1 MRQPREVAAGQ
12 LELAQHGD
20 ELALHQPA
28 VARRVLGLDERE
40 QLVVLMGQGVEEPAQ
55 REQAPALGVA
65 VGVLAGALGGWVD
78 EALMR
83 FTELFQ
89 TIPGFVLAVVLVA
102 ILGLF
107 GALAN
112 RKVGGAFA
120 LVLIALNA
128 LQWMGAGQVSNV
140 NYLLRDPFMLMFMGP
155 FAFGMLFTLYGDK
168 IPMDSRLAWGGL
180 IFGLL
185 SYASGGWNIVGQ
197 YGFLYF
203 LMYLAIRLP
212 LQNWEKH
219 GDLSYGIY
227 IYAWPIMAFAA
238 YFHLQD
244 RGWIAYHLTVVV
256 TVHILAYLSWHLI
269 EKPAM
274 SQKNYLPGWMDK
286 LIEHF
291 RPAYEAVAR
300 RIVTPALSS
309 TRIATVME
317 AEEAAA
323 RTEEESK

>member
-1 MRQPREVAAGQ
+1 
-12 LELAQHGD
+12 
-20 ELALHQPA
+20 
-28 VARRVLGLDERE
+28 
-40 QLVVLMGQGVEEPAQ
+40 
-55 REQAPALGVA
+55 
-65 VGVLAGALGGWVD
+65 
-78 EALMR
+78 
-83 FTELFQ
+83 
-89 TIPGFVLAVVLVA
+89 
-102 ILGLF
+102 
-107 GALAN
+107 
-112 RKVGGAFA
+112 
-120 LVLIALNA
+120 
-128 LQWMGAGQVSNV
+128 
-140 NYLLRDPFMLMFMGP
+140 
-155 FAFGMLFTLYGDK
+155 
-168 IPMDSRLAWGGL
+168 MDSRLAWGGL
-180 IFGLL
+180 IFGVL

-227 IYAWPIMAFAA
+227 IYAWPIMAFAT

-244 RGWIAYHLTVVV
+244 RGWLAYHLTVVV

-291 RPAYEAVAR
+291 RPTYEAVAR

-323 RTEEESK
+323 RTEEETK